1 MLRCLLRLYKSRSH
15 LIKKI
20 KTKANIYLK
29 NIKINENNIKL
40 VILIILIFFSHYKI
54 NPTLKNM
61 T

>member
-40 VILIILIFFSHYKI
+40 VILIILIFFSLYKI